1 MLPNRQWYDWRR
13 WMDGDD
19 GDDGDDDGDSDGDD
33 DGDDGD
39 NAQTKINNESS
50 NELLVKNI
58 GQKPKNNEIIVT
70 SEKFQIKTTKT
81 LPSGSNIA
89 SSSSWSSPI
98 LGQYFCV
105 VCKISF
111 KKVDEND
118 QFHHMINHM
127 KVDNLK
133 NPYSQ
138 SNDYVC
144 SFCGLNFNRRTPS
157 GGIVE
162 HLKKAHKEGI
172 DFSQMR
178 FQCKD
183 CELYFTEEILPSH
196 KCHRIPGKIVTGV
209 TKNVTEKNN
218 QKHYKH
224 MDTVHIMENATIV
237 SPFTNKKVSI
247 PVTNLSTF
255 LSNIAKFQSDKN
267 IIKTISLDPPPKD
280 INTVTEVTTTEDAM
294 TNHDNFDDHV
304 TNENVD
310 PLALDLIT
318 DPDISSDPLTVHE
331 GQKNPAIHEEESD
344 STKVEDFQTCFIKME
359 NSDSLEQLANTD
371 T

>member
-1 MLPNRQWYDWRR
+1 M
-13 WMDGDD
+13 
-19 GDDGDDDGDSDGDD
+19 
-33 DGDDGD
+33 
-39 NAQTKINNESS
+39 
-50 NELLVKNI
+50 KNI

-224 MDTVHIMENATIV
+224 MDTVHIMENATIS